1 MCVEIYELDSVK
13 CISAPV
19 LAWLAALKKTQVE
32 LDLITDIDMLLMIG
46 KDIRGAI
53 CNATHHYAKANNNY
67 MRDYDKNKESSYLI
81 YWDVNLYGWA
91 MF

>member
-1 MCVEIYELDSVK
+1 
-13 CISAPV
+13 
-19 LAWLAALKKTQVE
+19 
-32 LDLITDIDMLLMIG
+32 MLLMIG

-81 YWDVNLYGWA
+81 YWDVNLYG
-91 MF
+91 